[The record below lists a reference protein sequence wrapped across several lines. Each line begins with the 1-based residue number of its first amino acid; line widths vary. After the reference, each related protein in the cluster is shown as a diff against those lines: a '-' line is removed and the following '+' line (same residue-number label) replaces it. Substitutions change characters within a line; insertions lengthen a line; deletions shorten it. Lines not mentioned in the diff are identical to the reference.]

1 MANTQFAVIG
11 IGQFGEAIA
20 RTLSKNGAEVMAIDI
35 DEDRIDAISKD
46 VAYAVALDATDKNAL
61 LSQDIRNFD
70 AVVIAIGED
79 LEQLL
84 LCAVNLMDLNVK
96 RIIVRA
102 KNNIARKI
110 LLKLGLNEIF
120 SPEIEVGS
128 VVAEKLLHPNI
139 ISFLQLP
146 DHYQVAEIKPPAKTI
161 GQTIETLNLRDDF
174 NLSLITIKNKKE
186 TVIEDEIRLEEHI
199 MGVPGNKTRIM
210 ENNYLVVFGKK
221 EDIGKFI
228 EINS

>member
-1 MANTQFAVIG
+1 MANNQFVVIG

-20 RTLSKNGAEVMAIDI
+20 KSLSKNGAEVMAIDI
-35 DEDRIDAISKD
+35 DEGIIDAISND

-61 LSQDIRNFD
+61 LSQDIQKFD
-70 AVVIAIGED
+70 AVVIAIGEE

-84 LCAVNLMDLNVK
+84 LCAVNLIELNVK

-102 KNNIARKI
+102 KNNIAKTI
-110 LLKLGLNEIF
+110 LQKLGLVEIF
-120 SPEIEVGS
+120 SPEIEVGGL
-128 VVAEKLLHPNI
+128 VAEKLLHPNI

-146 DHYQVAEIKPPAKTI
+146 DNYQVAELKPPAKTI
-161 GQTIETLNLRDDF
+161 GQTLETINLRDDF
-174 NLSLITIKNKKE
+174 NLSLITLKNKKE
-186 TVIEDEIRLEEHI
+186 TLVQGQTQLEEHI
-199 MGVPGNKTRIM
+199 TGVPGTKTVIQ
-210 ENNYLVVFGKK
+210 ENDFLVVFGKK

>member
-1 MANTQFAVIG
+1 MANNQFVVIG

-20 RTLSKNGAEVMAIDI
+20 KSLSKNGAEVMAIDI

-46 VAYAVALDATDKNAL
+46 VAYAVALDASDKNAL
-61 LSQDIRNFD
+61 LSQDIQNFD
-70 AVVIAIGED
+70 AVVIAIGQD

-84 LCAVNLMDLNVK
+84 LCAVNLIELKVK

-102 KNNIARKI
+102 KNNVAKKI
-110 LLKLGLNEIF
+110 LQKLGLSEIF
-120 SPEIEVGS
+120 SPEIEVGGL
-128 VVAEKLLHPNI
+128 VAEKLLHPNI

-146 DHYQVAEIKPPAKTI
+146 DNYQVAELKPPAKTI

-186 TVIEDEIRLEEHI
+186 INNQGQIELEEHI
-199 MGVPGNKTRIM
+199 LGVPGKKTLIM
-210 ENNYLVVFGKK
+210 ENNFLVVFGKK